1 MGVSGWY
8 LLVSGFSPFFG
19 TQGFILFV
27 PLRALVDFFDQ
38 RISELRETLRFY
50 IRAEL
55 VFGEDD
61 GFLLFRNLISDDQIC
76 QSLAHGV
83 VYGTC
88 LGEISKTPMFT
99 FYTLAN

>member
-8 LLVSGFSPFFG
+8 LLVSGFSPFFWDTG
-19 TQGFILFV
+19 PHFV
-27 PLRALVDFFDQ
+27 CAFDGVGRFFDQ
-38 RISELRETLRFY
+38 RISELRETIRFY

-55 VFGEDD
+55 VFGEDN

>member
-1 MGVSGWY
+1 MVCAFEGVG
-8 LLVSGFSPFFG
+8 
-19 TQGFILFV
+19 
-27 PLRALVDFFDQ
+27 RFFDQ
-38 RISELRETLRFY
+38 RISELRETIRFY

-55 VFGEDD
+55 VFGEDN